1 MKPMSMED
9 VTKHLTKRKQAGIV
23 YDLTRIQTL
32 LEAMG
37 NPQDQI
43 PCIHIAGTNGKGS
56 TSAYTVAALVA
67 QGLQV
72 GAFNSPVFGDVH
84 EHVTIN
90 GVPLARELFLAHAGA
105 YEERVN
111 DVEERLGQVV
121 SEFEWLV
128 GLACFIFDR
137 VQPVDIVVLETGM
150 GGRLDATNVVT
161 QPVATAITNVGL
173 DHQAYLGETL
183 SAIAREKAGIMRP
196 VVPCFTAATGEV
208 FAVLKQEAMQQG
220 AAIKQ
225 VAAIDTPWQLTMA
238 GAHQQANASLAYELT
253 KAAGD
258 ELGFTVSPGAFQ
270 QAVKSVQV
278 PGRFETI
285 LEKPKVILDTGHNM
299 EAIEAVIAELNR
311 QQLKPAVLF
320 AAMKD
325 KRADEMLKQLEEVA
339 SHVTVTTFDHPR
351 AMPLSALPDGYK
363 QVTDVKK
370 WLSDW
375 LRNAHVHETLLI
387 TGSHQFIAEMRE
399 FFSG

>member
-1 MKPMSMED
+1 MKPMSMQE
-9 VTKHLTKRKQAGIV
+9 VTKQLEKRKQAGIV
-23 YDLTRIQTL
+23 YDLKRIHTL

-56 TSAYTVAALVA
+56 TSAYTVAALMA

-84 EHVTIN
+84 EHVTVN
-90 GVPLARELFLAHAGA
+90 GAPVSKEQFTLHAGD
-105 YEERVN
+105 YEELVRH
-111 DVEERLGQVV
+111 VEEELGQTI

-128 GLACFIFDR
+128 GMACFIFDR
-137 VQPVDIVVLETGM
+137 VHPVDIVVLEAGM

-161 QPVATAITNVGL
+161 KPLATAITNVGS

-183 SAIAREKAGIMRP
+183 SAIAKEKAGIMRP
-196 VVPCFTAATGEV
+196 YVPCFTGATGDV
-208 FAVLKQEAMQQG
+208 FDVLKQAASEKNTVIRQITPQG
-220 AAIKQ
+220 K
-225 VAAIDTPWQLTMA
+225 PWVLTMA
-238 GAHQQANASLAYELT
+238 GAHQQSNATLAYELT

-258 ELGFTVSPGAFQ
+258 ELGFTVTPDAFQ
-270 QAVKSVQV
+270 EAVKSVQV

-285 LEKPKVILDTGHNM
+285 QEKPKVILDTGHNV

-325 KRADEMLKQLEEVA
+325 KRAEEMLKLLERKTA
-339 SHVTVTTFDHPR
+339 NLTVTTFDHPR
-351 AMPLSALPDGYK
+351 AMPLSELPQGYEK
-363 QVTDVKK
+363 IMDAKK

-375 LRNAHVHETLLI
+375 FKSAEDHDTLLI
-387 TGSHQFIAEMRE
+387 TGSHQFIAEMRDL
-399 FFSG
+399 FSD